1 MNDDSKNRPKSLEP
15 KDHGE
20 RVALFRARV
29 LGPLTCAE
37 LHHGEQAVLLRE
49 ISRQRFRPPGLQCT
63 RRYGVSTL
71 ERWLA
76 RYRQGGLE
84 ALRPGSRAK
93 GYAQALTP
101 EQRELIIEIRRE
113 YRGASVPLIMETLI
127 AEGRVGA
134 GVIKASAVRRLL
146 ASEGLRREL
155 VAREGPNKK
164 TRAAK
169 EGRRRWQ
176 VERPGQLWHADVC
189 HGPSLRIDGKKV
201 QLRIHGFLD
210 DASRYV
216 PVLAARS
223 SEREVDM
230 LELFVAA
237 LREHGPPKVLYLDNG
252 STYRGKILATAC
264 ARLGITLLH
273 AAPYDPQARGKQE
286 RFWRTLREGCL
297 DFLGEMS
304 SLHEV
309 QVRLLAFLDAHYH
322 HSPHSS
328 LFGRTPAKIWAT
340 RSREVVDEARL
351 TEALTVRVQRTIRG
365 DGTISIGGL
374 DWESA
379 CGWLSRK
386 RVLVGRS
393 FADPTLAPW
402 VEHEGKRLALTLVDP
417 VANSHRRRPT
427 KPRARKGVDALD
439 FDPNRVRVD
448 SMLGRLPKGGGR

>member
-1 MNDDSKNRPKSLEP
+1 MNEDSKRPKSLEP

-29 LGPLTCAE
+29 LGPLTCAD
-37 LHHGEQAVLLRE
+37 LNHGEQAVLLRE
-49 ISRQRFRPPGLQCT
+49 LSRQRFRPPGLHNT

-71 ERWLA
+71 ERWLGH
-76 RYRQGGLE
+76 YRKGGLE
-84 ALRPGSRAK
+84 ALRPGSRAT
-93 GYAQALTP
+93 GNARALSD
-101 EQRELIIEIRRE
+101 EQRQLIIEIRRE
-113 YRGASVPLIMETLI
+113 HRGASVPLIMETLI
-127 AEGRVGA
+127 AEGRVERGA
-134 GVIKASAVRRLL
+134 VKASAIRRLL

-155 VAREGPNKK
+155 LARDSTTK
-164 TRAAK
+164 TRTTN

-189 HGPSLRIDGKKV
+189 HGPSLRIDGRKV
-201 QLRIHGFLD
+201 PLRIHGFLD
-210 DASRYV
+210 DASRFV

-237 LREHGPPKVLYLDNG
+237 LREHGMPKVLYLDNG
-252 STYRGKILATAC
+252 STYRGKILETAC

-286 RFWRTLREGCL
+286 RFWRTLRERCL

-340 RSREVVDEARL
+340 RTREVVDEARL
-351 TEALTVRVQRTIRG
+351 KEALTVRVQRTIRG
-365 DGTISIGGL
+365 DGTVSVGGL
-374 DWESA
+374 DWEPVD
-379 CGWLSRK
+379 GWLSRK
-386 RVLVGRS
+386 RVVIGRS
-393 FADPTLAPW
+393 FADPTVAPW

-417 VANSHRRRPT
+417 VANSRRRRPT

-448 SMLGRLPKGGGR
+448 SMLGRLPKAGGR